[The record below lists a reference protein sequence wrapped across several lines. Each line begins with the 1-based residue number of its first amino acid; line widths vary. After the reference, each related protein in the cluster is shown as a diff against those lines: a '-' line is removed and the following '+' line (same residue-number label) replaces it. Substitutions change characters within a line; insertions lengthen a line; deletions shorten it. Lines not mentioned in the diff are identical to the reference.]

1 MGWPLVIIG
10 LILIIVG
17 VRDEVETFNATLSD
31 DILGSPGQTSNFP
44 AFIVA
49 IFVIGAIGSVKDLRG
64 FSNGFLALI
73 FIVLLLSNR
82 GFFAEFSRQLQ
93 EP

>member
-17 VRDEVETFNATLSD
+17 VRDEVQTFNDTLSD
-31 DILGSPGQTSNFP
+31 DLLGRPGERSNFP
-44 AFIVA
+44 MFIVA
-49 IFVIGAIGSVKDLRG
+49 IFAIGAIGSVKDLRG
-64 FSNGFLALI
+64 FSNAFLALI
-73 FIVLLLSNR
+73 FIVLLISNR
-82 GFFAEFSRQLQ
+82 GFFAEFQRQIQ